1 MNKQYYIGVRFDEKD
16 GHPIICN
23 GGNIFNSYD
32 ACRQDTVDNAIVM
45 ALLPIPNYSNELYY
59 SNELSAVEN
68 ITKALQEAIETERK
82 SMERFVKH
90 KDYDTANICQQRI
103 IAYEKAIIIAK
114 TCF

>member
-1 MNKQYYIGVRFDEKD
+1 METNKQYYIGVRFDEKD

-23 GGNIFNSYD
+23 GGKIFNSYD
-32 ACRQDTVDNAIVM
+32 ACRQDTVDNAKVM
-45 ALLPIPNYSNELYY
+45 ALLPIPNY

-82 SMERFVKH
+82 CMERCAKH

-103 IAYEKAIIIAK
+103 IAYEKAIHIVN
-114 TCF
+114 TLF

>member
-1 MNKQYYIGVRFDEKD
+1 METNKQYYIGVRFDKKD
-16 GHPIICN
+16 EHPIICN
-23 GGNIFNSYD
+23 GGKIFDSYD
-32 ACRQDTVDNAIVM
+32 ACRLDTVDDAKVM
-45 ALLPIPNYSNELYY
+45 KLLPIPNDSNELA
-59 SNELSAVEN
+59 AVEN

-82 SMERFVKH
+82 CMERFVKH